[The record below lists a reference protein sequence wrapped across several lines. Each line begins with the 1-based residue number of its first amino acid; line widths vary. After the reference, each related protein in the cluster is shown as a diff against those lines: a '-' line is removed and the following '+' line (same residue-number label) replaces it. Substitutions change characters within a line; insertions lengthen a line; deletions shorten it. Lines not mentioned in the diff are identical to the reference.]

1 MKSTFGKRFK
11 KMSNILEL
19 LRKEKKKPHKKKL
32 ELISVAIIKSCLS
45 KFSSLL

>member
-19 LRKEKKKPHKKKL
+19 LRKEKKKATQKKT
-32 ELISVAIIKSCLS
+32 
-45 KFSSLL
+45 